1 MRQKKHAY
9 LQDRDKWEREIINTM
24 KLQRKVQCPG
34 AGDSVCERVC
44 VCVCVCVCVGG
55 RPGGT
60 RKREQIADS
69 RKEKAMLERMP

>member
-1 MRQKKHAY
+1 MRQKHAY
-9 LQDRDKWEREIINTM
+9 LQDRDKWEREIINIM
-24 KLQRKVQCPG
+24 KLRRKVQCPG